1 MVARSAGGR
10 EVAGS
15 NPVAPIFSV
24 FLEFL
29 ITEGKKAGQLS
40 PPGFLPLSSSVFA
53 EYPVLRKYQRSLI
66 KQIVS
71 ISENKGFLFDI
82 DLEFDEFLI
91 RNFYLNNFLI
101 DSWQKLLLNS
111 P

>member
-1 MVARSAGGR
+1 
-10 EVAGS
+10 
-15 NPVAPIFSV
+15 
-24 FLEFL
+24 
-29 ITEGKKAGQLS
+29 
-40 PPGFLPLSSSVFA
+40 
-53 EYPVLRKYQRSLI
+53 LI

-111 P
+111 QKKHSIMYRDFAEQGILRNISF

>member
-1 MVARSAGGR
+1 MYKR
-10 EVAGS
+10 
-15 NPVAPIFSV
+15 
-24 FLEFL
+24 
-29 ITEGKKAGQLS
+29 Q
-40 PPGFLPLSSSVFA
+40 

-111 P
+111 QKKHSIMYRDFAEQGILRKRKN